1 VNGGANIP
9 LVSGVSLTG
18 LGIISIIKQVLPAD
32 DGSAGA
38 TAGPF
43 RPPQWSKPAPVMITV
58 PPPYVNTASKVST
71 DNEPV
76 IDPTTG
82 IPTIQVNVTAPAN
95 PPNTTPQYLVF
106 DGVKRT
112 SHSQMARGTEIPIQ
126 TGANLTD
133 HILLEVP
140 ILDLDIIM
148 TDVLPERVPGQWT
161 GNASKSIS
169 CFQMLDSLRQQRVPL
184 TVTTRLKTYEN
195 MYIVNIPT
203 EDTVQTQYGL
213 KARIQFKG
221 MFIAQVAVQTYSARP
236 QTTASTEIGTTQVT
250 DPSNGVVSQ
259 NMLPSAA
266 TGIPSVGE
274 LFKSVGVV
282 NGAGNWSSNNTSTLD
297 IPPTDGS

>member
-112 SHSQMARGTEIPIQ
+112 SHSQMARGT
-126 TGANLTD
+126 
-133 HILLEVP
+133 
-140 ILDLDIIM
+140 DIIM

-266 TGIPSVGE
+266 TGIPSAEE

-282 NGAGNWSSNNTSTLD
+282 NGAGTWSSNNTSTLD